1 MAYRVSVPGVR
12 EPRVGRPRKYKDGYC
27 KATKVIRI
35 LEETFIEWRQVKH
48 EEALTDD
55 IGVARYLL
63 DCRKQLIMMHGSS
76 PQLEGTNNDVA
87 LWLVYLLKR
96 HS

>member
-35 LEETFIEWRQVKH
+35 LEETFVEWRQVKH
-48 EEALTDD
+48 EEGLNDD
-55 IGVARYLL
+55 NGVARYLL
-63 DCRKQLIMMHGSS
+63 DC
-76 PQLEGTNNDVA
+76 
-87 LWLVYLLKR
+87 
-96 HS
+96 